1 MEENMNVQDT
11 VEELIEIGMEIAKS
25 QSLELSINR
34 KEELVL
40 QHIKA
45 FSMKEAR
52 ITDFQPGLEWFN
64 VAEGLSIYQH
74 LKGKIV
80 ILDFFTYCCINC
92 MHVLSDLEVLEKLFS
107 IQDGLVIVGVHSAK
121 FSNEKDSRKLLSAV
135 QRYNIKHPVVNDTRM
150 SMWRYLGIVCWPT
163 LIMLGPTGEL
173 LAVFVGEGHRDE
185 LIIHVGVALTYF
197 RSLNKIHTNDIPLQ
211 LAQHLLPLG
220 NGNILF
226 PSKLEIFQNEQGESL
241 VVADTGHNRILVMD
255 TTGNVQHIIGGPN
268 PDFKDGNFETAK
280 FNAPQGV
287 SMLGSLIY
295 VADTKNHAIR
305 MIDLIRKI
313 VITIAGTG
321 VKGHDYVG
329 GKIGKDQVLASPW
342 DLAVYKHE
350 HGNNITHVLLIAMAG
365 NHQIW
370 ALFLED
376 TIWWKNKKYKE
387 GTCLAIVG
395 SGTEENRNNTYPY
408 SAGLAQPSGLT
419 IAEELKIAVFADSES
434 STIRSINLQNGQVV
448 AICGGSRNP
457 LDLHDYGDLD
467 GVNYAVKLQHPLGIA
482 WHPKEK
488 VIYITDTYNHKIKII
503 NVITKQCKTIYG
515 GGIPH
520 DNFLFDEPSG
530 IAISPEKG
538 LLYVADT
545 NNHAVKIIETRKG
558 SIATIPINI
567 PIIED
572 DNYKN
577 VHFFDTTIS
586 ETGGK
591 LNVLFSIN
599 FSDRDL
605 KLNSDAPQKWS
616 LNLTT
621 SNSGWIAMENS
632 GELSSPISVRF
643 LEGHGTH
650 EVRVNLDIVAC
661 KTTECISKKLLVV
674 YRVHQVSDASTI
686 VTEKR
691 KVIVK

>member
-1 MEENMNVQDT
+1 MNVQET
-11 VEELIEIGMEIAKS
+11 IEELIETGMEIAKS

-40 QHIKA
+40 RHIKE
-45 FSMKEAR
+45 FSKKEAR

-92 MHVLSDLEVLEKLFS
+92 MHVLSDLDVLEKLFS

-121 FSNEKDSRKLLSAV
+121 FPNEKNSKKLLSAI
-135 QRYNIKHPVVNDTRM
+135 QRYNIKHPVVNDTTM
-150 SMWRYLGIVCWPT
+150 SMWHYLGIVCWPT

-211 LAQHLLPLG
+211 LAQHLLPVG

-226 PSKLEIFQNEQGESL
+226 PSKVEILQTEQGENL

-255 TTGNVQHIIGGPN
+255 TAGNVQHIIGGPN
-268 PDFKDGNFETAK
+268 PDFRDGNFEIAK
-280 FNAPQGV
+280 FNGPQGMSTLDSV
-287 SMLGSLIY
+287 IY

-305 MIDLIRKI
+305 KIDLIKKT

-321 VKGHDYVG
+321 TKGNDYNG
-329 GKIGKDQVLASPW
+329 GKIGTDQVLASPW
-342 DLAVYKHE
+342 DLAIYKHE
-350 HGNNITHVLLIAMAG
+350 HGNNITPILLIAMAG

-395 SGTEENRNNTYPY
+395 SGTEENRNNTYPLL
-408 SAGLAQPSGLT
+408 AGLAQPSGIT
-419 IAEELKIAVFADSES
+419 IAEVLKIAVFADSES
-434 STIRSINLQNGQVV
+434 SAIRSLNLQTGQVV
-448 AICGGSRNP
+448 HICGGSRNP
-457 LDLHDYGDLD
+457 LDLHDYGDTD
-467 GVNYAVKLQHPLGIA
+467 GVNYGVKLQHPLGIA
-482 WHPKEK
+482 WHPKENI
-488 VIYITDTYNHKIKII
+488 IYITDTYNHKIKII
-503 NVITKQCKTIYG
+503 NVSTKQCKAIYG
-515 GGIPH
+515 VGIPH
-520 DNFLFDEPSG
+520 ASFLFDEPSG
-530 IAISPEKG
+530 IAINAEKG
-538 LLYVADT
+538 LIYIADT
-545 NNHAVKIIETRKG
+545 NNHAVKMINTERGNIT
-558 SIATIPINI
+558 TLPINI
-567 PIIED
+567 PVIED
-572 DNYKN
+572 DNNCKN
-577 VHFFDTTIS
+577 IYFFDTTIS

-605 KLNSDAPQKWS
+605 KLNPNAPQKWTV
-616 LNLTT
+616 NLTT
-621 SNSGWIAMENS
+621 NGSGWTAMEHS
-632 GELSSPISVRF
+632 GELTNPIVVTF
-643 LEGHGTH
+643 LKGNETH
-650 EVRVNLDIVAC
+650 EVRVILDIVAC
-661 KTTECISKKLLVV
+661 KTTECISKRLLIV
-674 YRVHQVSDASTI
+674 YRVHQVADASTV

-691 KVIVK
+691 KVFVK